1 MAEQLIALWQEAEEH
16 LQAFQQYAR
25 RTVEEA
31 WLAGD
36 ALMRIK
42 EQLPHGGWRSGLEER
57 GITKSTAH
65 RFISLRKKYPQMS
78 QVGTFSSVSA
88 ALTAKPR
95 NSEIETRNSNTEPQD
110 QPPAQPQLLE
120 EPQEDPETRHKL
132 REPLAQA
139 ETHDELSEPPEA
151 LEQPSAQPQPLK
163 EPQEDPETQHKLQE
177 PSAQAE
183 THDELSEPP
192 EALEQPSAQPQP
204 PQAQEQPAPS
214 PGTRSSSSEFRVPS
228 SGRSVVPPFRRRP
241 PFPAPGPRSSTQL
254 QPQEKALPV
263 PTDAHTGQQRRM
275 QLRLRTPRLL
285 LPGSHTAFR
294 LGLSCFVDVDDAA
307 ENKNAAPDQ
316 ERQSNNPD
324 AGTMPGRKA

>member
-65 RFISLRKKYPQMS
+65 RFISLRKKYPEMS
-78 QVGTFSSVSA
+78 QLGTFSSVSA
-88 ALTAKPR
+88 ALTAKSR
-95 NSEIETRNSNTEPQD
+95 NPELETQSSNTEPQD
-110 QPPAQPQLLE
+110 QPPAQPKLLE
-120 EPQEDPETRHKL
+120 EAQEE
-132 REPLAQA
+132 
-139 ETHDELSEPPEA
+139 
-151 LEQPSAQPQPLK
+151 
-163 EPQEDPETQHKLQE
+163 LQE
-177 PSAQAE
+177 
-183 THDELSEPP
+183 
-192 EALEQPSAQPQP
+192 P
-204 PQAQEQPAPS
+204 PQAQEPPPAPQEEPQAAQAQEEPTQALKQPPAQPEAIDEPPAEAQKKLQILAPAVKRVQGRS
-214 PGTRSSSSEFRVPS
+214 LQPLQKHTHPFQRRPPNFRKSKLGTRQPIAKPPAPRPAPAVRVPS
-228 SGRSVVPPFRRRP
+228 SGSSEFRQ
-241 PFPAPGPRSSTQL
+241 F
-254 QPQEKALPV
+254 
-263 PTDAHTGQQRRM
+263 

-285 LPGSHTAFR
+285 LPGSHTTFR
-294 LGLSCFVDVDDAA
+294 LGLSCFVDVDEAA

>member
-36 ALMRIK
+36 ALMRIR

-65 RFISLRKKYPQMS
+65 RFISLRKKYPEMS

-88 ALTAKPR
+88 ALTAKSR
-95 NSEIETRNSNTEPQD
+95 NPEIETRNPNTEPQD
-110 QPPAQPQLLE
+110 QPPAQPKLLD
-120 EPQEDPETRHKL
+120 EPEA
-132 REPLAQA
+132 AQA
-139 ETHDELSEPPEA
+139 LDE
-151 LEQPSAQPQPLK
+151 
-163 EPQEDPETQHKLQE
+163 
-177 PSAQAE
+177 
-183 THDELSEPP
+183 
-192 EALEQPSAQPQP
+192 P
-204 PQAQEQPAPS
+204 PQAQEPPTAPQEQLQAAQAHDEPPELQEPQPAQPGAVDELPQPPEARDQPPAQPQAPLAREQPTAPETPTPS
-214 PGTRSSSSEFRVPS
+214 PGTRSPS
-228 SGRSVVPPFRRRP
+228 SGRSEFRQLTSPGSGLPPFQRQP
-241 PFPAPGPRSSTQL
+241 PFPAPRTSPP
-254 QPQEKALPV
+254 PQEKALPA
-263 PTDAHTGQQRRM
+263 PADAHAEPQRRI

-307 ENKNAAPDQ
+307 ENKNAAP
-316 ERQSNNPD
+316 NPEQRPD
-324 AGTMPGRKA
+324 NPAADKLSDGNM

>member
-16 LQAFQQYAR
+16 LHAFQQYAR

-95 NSEIETRNSNTEPQD
+95 NSKLETRNSNTHPQD

-120 EPQEDPETRHKL
+120 EPR
-132 REPLAQA
+132 
-139 ETHDELSEPPEA
+139 
-151 LEQPSAQPQPLK
+151 
-163 EPQEDPETQHKLQE
+163 EDPETQHKLQE

-183 THDELSEPP
+183 AHDELEEPP
-192 EALEQPSAQPQP
+192 EALEQPQVLPQPLKQPSAQPRPPQAQEQP
-204 PQAQEQPAPS
+204 TAPHEQSPPTAQAQEQPAPS

-228 SGRSVVPPFRRRP
+228 YGRSVLPPFRRRP
-241 PFPAPGPRSSTQL
+241 PFQAPGPRSSPKL

-263 PTDAHTGQQRRM
+263 PADAHTGQQRRM

-294 LGLSCFVDVDDAA
+294 LGLSCFVDVDEAA

>member
-65 RFISLRKKYPQMS
+65 RFIRLRKKYPQMS
-78 QVGTFSSVSA
+78 QLGTFASVSA

-95 NSEIETRNSNTEPQD
+95 NSEFEIRNSNTEPQD

-120 EPQEDPETRHKL
+120 ETQDDP
-132 REPLAQA
+132 
-139 ETHDELSEPPEA
+139 
-151 LEQPSAQPQPLK
+151 
-163 EPQEDPETQHKLQE
+163 QE
-177 PSAQAE
+177 PSPQAE
-183 THDELSEPP
+183 ARDEPSEAHEQPQELP
-192 EALEQPSAQPQP
+192 QAHEQPSAQPQP
-204 PQAQEQPAPS
+204 PQALEQPSAPHEQSPPAAQAQEQPAPS
-214 PGTRSSSSEFRVPS
+214 PGTRSPSSEFRVPS
-228 SGRSVVPPFRRRP
+228 SGRSMVPPFRRRP
-241 PFPAPGPRSSTQL
+241 PFPAPSPHRSSQL

-263 PTDAHTGQQRRM
+263 PADAHTGQQRRM

-285 LPGSHTAFR
+285 LPGSHTVFR

-324 AGTMPGRKA
+324 AGTMPGRKT